1 MNVLVTGASGFMGK
15 ALVDRL
21 LKQGHVVYA
30 LSRHPPALKDNIIP
44 VEGDVTVD
52 NLGITYPPKIE
63 RLYHLAGI
71 VNLGTDKGGIIYKTN
86 VVGTENVLKYCIRH
100 DVRHILFC
108 GTAFTQGRNPY
119 EQSKAVAELMVK
131 QSDVP
136 QKTIFKPSIVLG
148 TKEYPYYGH
157 FSQFAATLIRIHRR
171 AEMIRRGAEDM
182 LRLPLIRPVFR
193 VKGNNF
199 GHLNLIKIDDV
210 VEKMASI
217 DKPGTFWLTNPCPP
231 RLGYL
236 LKLIGEVAMV
246 EAIFVKDFNPN
257 FVESQFNRLVKA
269 FLPYL
274 EGENMPSDIKDCELS
289 EEFLKWTINKQLERG

>member
-1 MNVLVTGASGFMGK
+1 MGK
-15 ALVDRL
+15 ALVDKL
-21 LKQGHVVYA
+21 LEQGHVVYA
-30 LSRHPPALKDNIIP
+30 LSRHPPALKDNLIP
-44 VEGDVTVD
+44 VEGDILVD
-52 NLGITYPPKIE
+52 NLGITYSPKIE

-71 VNLGTDKGGIIYKTN
+71 VNLGPDRGGIIYKTN
-86 VVGTENVLKYCIRH
+86 AVGTENVLKYCIRH

-108 GTAFTQGRNPY
+108 STAFTQGKNPY

-157 FSQFAATLIRIHRR
+157 FSQFASTLIRIHRR

-193 VKGNNF
+193 VQGNSF
-199 GHLNLIKIDDV
+199 GHLNLIKLDDV
-210 VEKMASI
+210 VGKMASI

-246 EAIFVKDFNPN
+246 EAIFVKDFHPN
-257 FVESQFNRLVKA
+257 FVEGQFNRLVKA

-289 EEFLKWTINKQLERG
+289 EEFIKWTINRQLERG